1 MKRIIPIAL
10 SLAAVVLTACGS
22 RQKASDYP
30 STPKEVACKFLEYY
44 NTGDERA
51 AEYVLFDGENL
62 PYLAM
67 TAETAR
73 TEHFPKELAKMR
85 GQAPVQVEYVSERIT
100 TDEDCGNPD
109 VTVAYVECKV
119 NGASEYLKLCPVDGL
134 WKVDITVKWADDW
147 FDGQIF

>member
-1 MKRIIPIAL
+1 MKKILLL
-10 SLAAVVLTACGS
+10 SLAALALTACGS

-51 AEYVLFDGENL
+51 AEYVLFDGIYL
-62 PYLAM
+62 PQLAM

-73 TEHFPKELAKMR
+73 TEHFPKELAQRK
-85 GQAPVQVEYVSERIT
+85 GHAPVTVECVSERIT
-100 TDEDCGNPD
+100 TDEDNGNPN
-109 VTVAYVECKV
+109 VTVAYVGCKV
-119 NGASEYLKLCPVDGL
+119 DETTEYLKLCPVDGL
-134 WKVDITVKWADDW
+134 WKVDITEKWAYDW